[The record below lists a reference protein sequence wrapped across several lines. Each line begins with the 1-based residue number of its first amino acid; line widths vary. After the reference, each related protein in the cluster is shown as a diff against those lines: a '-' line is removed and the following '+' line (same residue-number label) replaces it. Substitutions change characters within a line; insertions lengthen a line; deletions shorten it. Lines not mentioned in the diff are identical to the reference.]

1 MIVAKNVTVDTQLID
16 GYLKYS
22 NKCTIKH
29 GITMYMLS
37 NKVLILTSN
46 DAEMFNSV
54 ILNSITCFNVMVEI
68 RIKKKTY
75 TGITIAVRLIT
86 Y

>member
-1 MIVAKNVTVDTQLID
+1 MVLQ
-16 GYLKYS
+16 
-22 NKCTIKH
+22 CT
-29 GITMYMLS
+29 MLS

-46 DAEMFNSV
+46 FNDADMFNSV

-68 RIKKKTY
+68 RIRRKTY
-75 TGITIAVRLIT
+75 TDITIAVRLIT